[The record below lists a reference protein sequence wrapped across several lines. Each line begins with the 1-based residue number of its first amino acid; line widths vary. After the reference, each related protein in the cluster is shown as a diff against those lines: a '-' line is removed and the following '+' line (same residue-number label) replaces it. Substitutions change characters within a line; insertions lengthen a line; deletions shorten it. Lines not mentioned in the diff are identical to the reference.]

1 MSVRN
6 CRVEHR
12 GIVAVQSR
20 RTKKIVLYIDNKRVL
35 QITADCIFKEKDLI
49 SLIDRHIV
57 FLRGKKQ

>member
-6 CRVEHR
+6 CRVEPR

>member
-1 MSVRN
+1 MSGRN

-35 QITADCIFKEKDLI
+35 QITADCIFKEKDLV

>member
-35 QITADCIFKEKDLI
+35 QITADCIFKEKDLV